1 MKALF
6 DTNIILD
13 ILLRRDNFFKNSLS
27 SIIVADYNGYDL
39 YITSNSISDIY
50 YISCKLVGKKKAR
63 DLLEQTLGLFKVLD
77 VNEIDCLCAYEIP
90 KSEDFE
96 DAIVYASAKRHNID
110 CIITRDDRHFKDD
123 SIKIY
128 SPDLFLDCHKKPWK
142 D

>member
-13 ILLRRDNFFKNSLS
+13 ILLKRDNFFKNSLS

-77 VNEIDCLCAYEIP
+77 VNEIDCLRAYELP
-90 KSEDFE
+90 KSNDFE
-96 DAIVYASAKRHNID
+96 DALAYASAYRNDID
-110 CIITRDDRHFKDD
+110 CIITRDNKHYQNNDI
-123 SIKIY
+123 SIY
-128 SPDLFLDCHKKPWK
+128 SPEDFINKNKKPW
-142 D
+142 